1 MVLLNERIWSILPF
15 CLSISNYEY
24 CEIKRDYNIS
34 IPIIPYLYD
43 RLGYSRTYFIL
54 SRLGSP
60 DLYRQILNEEQFII
74 SEEKSNEY
82 WDMLIFLCKGHLGVS
97 EIIKFASCCKYK
109 NLCLFI
115 NKELINLMIEGVN
128 YCYIVL
134 YFMKCYNYYF
144 DLTSNIDSIINTFTN
159 NHQII
164 DLLCDPFF
172 KLNAE
177 EIKAKILLKK
187 LSL

>member
-1 MVLLNERIWSILPF
+1 MESLSDRIWSILPF

-24 CEIKRDYNIS
+24 CEIKKDYNTN

-43 RLGYSRTYFIL
+43 RLGYSKTYFIL
-54 SRLGSP
+54 SRLNSP

-74 SEEKSNEY
+74 SEEKSYKY
-82 WDMLIFLCKGHLGVS
+82 WDMLISLCKGHLGID

-115 NKELINLMIEGVN
+115 NKELISLIEETN
-128 YCYIVL
+128 YCYMTL
-134 YFMKCYNYYF
+134 YFMKCYNYYL
-144 DLTSNIDSIINTFTN
+144 DLTNSIDVIINTFV
-159 NHQII
+159 HDHKII
-164 DLLCDPFF
+164 NLLCDPFF
-172 KLNAE
+172 KLNVE

-187 LSL
+187 LC